1 MAEFAIDSKLL
12 RSAFIR
18 LFYNKNMDKWANF
31 ISWLRIERSL
41 VVVVFRHVTVEVNG
55 DVLVLSGGL
64 VDEEEVGLLSIA
76 ENITKNA

>member
-1 MAEFAIDSKLL
+1 MKTRI
-12 RSAFIR
+12 
-18 LFYNKNMDKWANF
+18 DKWASF

-55 DVLVLSGGL
+55 DILVFSGGL

-76 ENITKNA
+76 ENITKNDKARHSVVSESVG

>member
-1 MAEFAIDSKLL
+1 
-12 RSAFIR
+12 
-18 LFYNKNMDKWANF
+18 MDKWASF

-76 ENITKNA
+76 ENITKNDKARHSVVSEGVE

>member
-1 MAEFAIDSKLL
+1 
-12 RSAFIR
+12 
-18 LFYNKNMDKWANF
+18 MDKWASF

-41 VVVVFRHVTVEVNG
+41 VVVVLRHVAIEVNG

-76 ENITKNA
+76 ENITKNDKARGIRL